1 MTRNQVSTGFVV
13 LAMVAAGLACGF
25 SASTARITDAYLS
38 ADPDGNEAAEVFFPE
53 ETFYLIVD
61 LANAPDSTEVEAT
74 WVAVDVEG
82 VDPETEIDSAALT
95 SGDGRLTFDLTNDD
109 LWPVGRYR
117 VDVYLNGDLE
127 RSLEFEV
134 Q

>member
-1 MTRNQVSTGFVV
+1 MTRNQVSAGFVTLV
-13 LAMVAAGLACGF
+13 LVAAVLACGF
-25 SASTARITDAYLS
+25 SASTARITDAYLA
-38 ADPDGNEAAEVFFPE
+38 ADRDGNEATEAFFPE
-53 ETFYLIVD
+53 EAFYLIVD
-61 LANAPDSTEVEAT
+61 LANAPDSTEVQAT

-109 LWPVGRYR
+109 LWPIGLYR
-117 VDVYLNGDLE
+117 VDVYLNSKLE